1 MEKERKAGLLEA
13 YSPSSGE
20 ARLRILT
27 LGLSWAIRQ
36 WLASFQQ
43 HYKQVIDWTATGRFG
58 DKTLRSV
65 TKSQINTNRIF
76 LFCFVFR
83 DGVSL
88 CSLGYPRI
96 L

>member
-20 ARLRILT
+20 AELRILT
-27 LGLSWAIRQ
+27 LGLSWTIRQ
-36 WLASFQQ
+36 WPASFQR
-43 HYKQVIDWTATGRFG
+43 HYKQVTDWIATGRFG

-65 TKSQINTNRIF
+65 TKYQIKTNRIF

-83 DGVSL
+83 EGVSL

>member
-1 MEKERKAGLLEA
+1 MGKERKAGLHKA
-13 YSPSSGE
+13 YSTSTGE
-20 ARLRILT
+20 AKLRIPS

-36 WLASFQQ
+36 WPASFQQ
-43 HYKQVIDWTATGRFG
+43 HYKQLTDWTATGRFG

-65 TKSQINTNRIF
+65 TKSQINTNIF
-76 LFCFVFR
+76 FCFVFR